1 MGLYGW
7 AGSDGH
13 LASLGF
19 IEKDEKCFS
28 SFDSKLGSSLTW
40 NSPIPGT
47 EVARPELPEEYKK
60 FVDDKPGAA
69 GAISDTENPTE
80 KHEEGEHKEGEHKE
94 GEEGH
99 EGHDHDDHEGHD
111 HGDEK
116 AAAAP
121 DNDRIYIPSHEH
133 DNAAEGGLVA
143 VCVIIWVAVAILIIV
158 FFYQYCK
165 EKKGNQSIAY
175 EVQ

>member
-47 EVARPELPEEYKK
+47 EVARPELPEEYRGL
-60 FVDDKPGAA
+60 VDDKTGAA

-80 KHEEGEHKEGEHKE
+80 GAAEKKEEHQGEHKE
-94 GEEGH
+94 GEEKG
-99 EGHDHDDHEGHD
+99 HEGHD

-116 AAAAP
+116 KAATAA

-133 DNAAEGGLVA
+133 DNSAEGGLVA
-143 VCVIIWVAVAILIIV
+143 VCIVIWIAVAILIIV